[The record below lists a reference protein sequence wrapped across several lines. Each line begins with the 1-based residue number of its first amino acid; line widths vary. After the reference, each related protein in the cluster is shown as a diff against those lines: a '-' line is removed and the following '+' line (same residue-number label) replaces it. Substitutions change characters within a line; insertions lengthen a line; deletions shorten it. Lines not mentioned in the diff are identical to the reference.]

1 MEKRG
6 VPTVL
11 FCPEAFRGIV
21 ETQARLGGMPSYKP
35 VTIPGMV
42 VAQSPQHMMARV
54 DEVAD
59 QILGGLAQ
67 G

>member
-1 MEKRG
+1 M
-6 VPTVL
+6 
-11 FCPEAFRGIV
+11 

-42 VAQSPQHMMARV
+42 VAQSSQQMMAKV

-59 QILGGLAQ
+59 QILGGLVQ

>member
-1 MEKRG
+1 VM
-6 VPTVL
+6 

-21 ETQARLGGMPSYKP
+21 ETQARLGGMPAYKP

-42 VAQSPQHMMARV
+42 VAQSPQQMMAKV

-59 QILGGLAQ
+59 QILGGLVQ